1 MNGKLAVGIAV
12 LLVAGVAVAGAVVT
26 GFGPAPGGDTGTPA
40 PTPESTGTVYDSS
53 GSDSSSTDDTATSGP
68 LFSFSIDNIDKCGQT
83 CRDVTATLS
92 NEQDT
97 AASNV
102 TVYTSIYAGNSTD
115 SSDRVWSGTE
125 DVGNMEAGGTHTS
138 TNRIELSFAE
148 ANQIQNNDGWI
159 TVVTTVES
167 AEQTVTFKDRR
178 QVA

>member
-1 MNGKLAVGIAV
+1 MNGKLAIGLVV

-26 GFGPAPGGDTGTPA
+26 GFGPAPGGDTGPPA
-40 PTPESTGTVYDSS
+40 STVESTGTVYDSS
-53 GSDSSSTDDTATSGP
+53 GSDSSSTEDTAMSGP
-68 LFSFSIDNIDKCGQT
+68 PFSFSIDNIAECGQT